1 MATRYSITV
10 GSPLGERR
18 GTLLLET
25 LDGTVSGTLSLLNTE
40 NTVAGHREGD
50 TVYLTHRLQTL
61 LSPLA
66 CSTEL
71 RVLGD
76 AIDGVVRT
84 GGVTMPLHGTA
95 ER

>member
-25 LDGTVSGTLSLLNTE
+25 LDGAVSGTLSLLNAE
-40 NTVAGHREGD
+40 NAVAGHREGD
-50 TVYLTHRLQTL
+50 TLYLTHQLQTL
-61 LSPLA
+61 LNQLA
-66 CSTEL
+66 CKTEL
-71 RVLGD
+71 RILGS
-76 AIDGVVRT
+76 AIDGVVRI